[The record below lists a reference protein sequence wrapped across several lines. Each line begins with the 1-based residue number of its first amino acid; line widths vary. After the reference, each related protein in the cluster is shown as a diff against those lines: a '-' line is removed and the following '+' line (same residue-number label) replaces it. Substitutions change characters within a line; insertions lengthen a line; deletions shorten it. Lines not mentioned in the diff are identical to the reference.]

1 MVIIR
6 DFPPQT
12 DLLCTWRRSFSL
24 HRWQD
29 PTWIQGEHLKFKSTE
44 KRTELASKLY
54 QVRPDLCATD
64 CDIPPRDFLGKIWTD
79 SLVHDD
85 AALRLLVEV
94 IGEDRVIL
102 GTDYPFPLGEV
113 QIVDTWPGKVGPV
126 FKQTSTE
133 HQYQIM
139 RCPIIHSHAPHCGR
153 FLFWSINFNGQST
166 SSLN

>member
-1 MVIIR
+1 MIVR
-6 DFPPQT
+6 DIFPQT

-24 HRWQD
+24 HCWQN
-29 PTWIQGEHLKFKSTE
+29 PAWIQGEPQSYCKG
-44 KRTELASKLY
+44 ELASKFH

-113 QIVDTWPGKVGPV
+113 QIVDTWPGKVRTKITN
-126 FKQTSTE
+126 KQTSTE
-133 HQYQIM
+133 HKV
-139 RCPIIHSHAPHCGR
+139 
-153 FLFWSINFNGQST
+153 
-166 SSLN
+166 